1 MASANVELV
10 RSIHAAWERGDYSS
24 AEWADPAIE
33 YVIVGGPSPG
43 RWVGLAGMAEAW
55 RGWLN
60 AWEGYRGE
68 AEEYR
73 DLDGERVLVLSRFH
87 GRGKLS
93 GVELGQMG
101 AKGASVYHI
110 RDGKV
115 TRIVIYFDRDRTFA
129 DLGLPPETSPQR
141 S

>member
-1 MASANVELV
+1 
-10 RSIHAAWERGDYSS
+10 
-24 AEWADPAIE
+24 
-33 YVIVGGPSPG
+33 
-43 RWVGLAGMAEAW
+43 
-55 RGWLN
+55 
-60 AWEGYRGE
+60 
-68 AEEYR
+68 
-73 DLDGERVLVLSRFH
+73 
-87 GRGKLS
+87 
-93 GVELGQMG
+93 MG